1 MTIQCLQDTVEKLQS
16 NQDSILLRLQA
27 VETLM
32 REQNLAHKNRE
43 PTVQPVSPPRS
54 SPERSPAPAPAQP
67 LPWDQQYS
75 PSPTPSPLPPP
86 LPPLPNPFT
95 PGRNCHNIS
104 SRDSLQYSPQ
114 LWYNHLSS
122 AFPGCSPAQCPQSMS
137 SSSESYRSLLTQQN
151 YPANQSYPTSYPTN
165 QSYPA
170 TVPCYQQ
177 PSAVTSPQ
185 SSSTCG
191 QPPRCL
197 PVKTRKKS
205 RTLSS
210 SAIALNKLSDPD
222 EVIKKYKNYRTISKA
237 PTLTTKL
244 AIAAYF
250 GERVLKQ
257 CTVFGCREQPALPIK
272 ELNDLKQKV
281 FSLFP
286 QFWVNPLDFE
296 ATWGLCAEAVGQAC
310 KRLRNQ

>member
-1 MTIQCLQDTVEKLQS
+1 MILRTLDPVHLEMTIQCLQDTVEKLQS
-16 NQDSILLRLQA
+16 NQDSILFRLQA
-27 VETLM
+27 VESLI
-32 REQNLAHKNRE
+32 REQNLAHKNKE
-43 PTVQPVSPPRS
+43 PTVQPVSPPHS
-54 SPERSPAPAPAQP
+54 SPESSPAQP
-67 LPWDQQYS
+67 LPQDQQYS

-86 LPPLPNPFT
+86 LPPLPDPFT
-95 PGRNCHNIS
+95 PGRNYHNMS

-122 AFPGCSPAQCPQSMS
+122 AFPGCSPAQYPRSMS
-137 SSSESYRSLLTQQN
+137 SSSASYRSLPTQQN
-151 YPANQSYPTSYPTN
+151 YPTNQSYPPNQSYPNN

-185 SSSTCG
+185 SSSTGG

-210 SAIALNKLSDPD
+210 SAIAFNKLNDPD

-286 QFWVNPLDFE
+286 QFWANPLDFE
-296 ATWGLCAEAVGQAC
+296 ATWGLCAGM
-310 KRLRNQ
+310 